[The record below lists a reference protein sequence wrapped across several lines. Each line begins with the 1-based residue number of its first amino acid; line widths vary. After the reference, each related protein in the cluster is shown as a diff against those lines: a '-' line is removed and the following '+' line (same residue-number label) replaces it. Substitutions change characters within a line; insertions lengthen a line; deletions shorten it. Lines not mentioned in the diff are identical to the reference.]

1 MVYFHRQLT
10 INTTGSQERSGCW
23 TISHMCQ
30 NFPMV
35 DHLNIYPHIL
45 ILFAVSTE
53 QIITFR
59 IEQSQDCFVFLC
71 QDEERLVI
79 SVTAVPPS
87 PGDPSH

>member
-1 MVYFHRQLT
+1 
-10 INTTGSQERSGCW
+10 
-23 TISHMCQ
+23 MCQ

-59 IEQSQDCFVFLC
+59 IEKSQHDCFVLLAFLC
-71 QDEERLVI
+71 QDEERLII
-79 SVTAVPPS
+79 SVTAVPLS
-87 PGDPSH
+87 SGDPNH